1 MVTPSTRNVL
11 VAFIAS
17 PSDVPEERLATR
29 EVIEELNKSLRT
41 LNWQIDIIGWED
53 TAPGVGRPQ
62 ELINKDVDTCDLF
75 IGILWK
81 RWGQPTGEYSSGF
94 EEEFER
100 AIERRNETGSP
111 AVWLAFKHVDSEL
124 LKDPGEQLQHVLE
137 FKQKQ
142 IELRRVLFQEFPN
155 IERWKALLSTWLL
168 NYIFK
173 QVSELQQP
181 TEPVSNAATSE
192 PLIAGPADLP
202 SPPEEINKK
211 PSREQI
217 LEVLS
222 SIKGA
227 VEGTSLDKLSL
238 GTSELD
244 PFMVVRHHLLST
256 ALISTQI
263 SSIMLGVH
271 DTQRLYLYRDRLQT
285 LPMEVI
291 LLLRM
296 LINDTDGLIP
306 GWYWFS
312 WMDEKMLKVALFD
325 FAYRD
330 RNSNVR
336 ARAWEM
342 LAAARILPM
351 EDTATWDAYL
361 KSMLRDE
368 APVKKA
374 GMLYLGAVGSKRDL
388 PTIKSKL
395 DDSSISGEATIARL
409 LVLARN
415 NPAQVLTES
424 IPKYLPEKKR
434 IITELRKTASNINKD
449 ALLRAL
455 QNKETDEDVKFV
467 AIEALK
473 RKNELTDDIASSLLE
488 VSSGRVAEVCYRHLI
503 DKGEKFSPADVYLKV
518 GDETYNQRHGS
529 DYFFRDLPYA
539 DANAIILEIFKSYPE
554 KDLWE
559 LVDWQADIDLRDV
572 AYKALALHHFNKVS
586 SRVRDD
592 LNQEFKSY
600 ADPYLEA
607 AIIKRIKQKE
617 EEKSQHS
624 SMRPMDLFAG
634 AFESV
639 WKRRRNEKEPTPE
652 DSAKSETEGVKSK
665 YIAAALA
672 GIAQN
677 GEEDDIIFGRRY
689 LPRDD
694 YDVRVESVN
703 VIKKFGDEDD
713 IQSLIEVTKTT
724 EGVLQESAALAAL
737 ELSPDVKETARSLLL
752 TAKEDLARTVVSY
765 LTDEQEVAAV
775 SAFLELLLK
784 EESDVVRRKAAAFF
798 ANKFTEEELKEL
810 LGRYMSQS
818 PYYYDV
824 VCWLDKILY
833 APAQLKGTFVSQLK
847 DELSS

>member
-62 ELINKDVDTCDLF
+62 ELINKDVDTCNLF

-100 AIERRNETGSP
+100 AIERRKETGSP
-111 AVWLAFKHVDSEL
+111 EVWLAFKHIDAES

-142 IELRRVLFQEFPN
+142 IELRQVLFQEFPN

-192 PLIAGPADLP
+192 PPTAGPADLP
-202 SPPEEINKK
+202 FPPEEVNKK
-211 PSREQI
+211 PWRKQI
-217 LEVLS
+217 LDVLG
-222 SIKGA
+222 SIKSTM
-227 VEGTSLDKLSL
+227 EGTSFDKHSL
-238 GTSELD
+238 GTGELD

-256 ALISTQI
+256 TLMSLQI

-271 DTQRLYLYRDRLQT
+271 DTQRLYLYRDRLRT
-285 LPMEVI
+285 LPEEVI

-296 LINDTDGLIP
+296 LINDADGLIP

-312 WMDEKMLKVALFD
+312 WMDEKTLKDALFD
-325 FAYRD
+325 FAHRD

-342 LAAARILPM
+342 LAAASIPPM
-351 EDTATWDAYL
+351 EDTATLDAYL
-361 KSMLRDE
+361 KSMLEDE
-368 APVKKA
+368 ARVKKA

-409 LVLARN
+409 LVLARS

-434 IITELRKTASNINKD
+434 IITELKKTANNINKD

-455 QNKETDEDVKFV
+455 QNKDTDEDVKFV

-503 DKGEKFSPADVYLKV
+503 DKGEKFSPTDVYLKV
-518 GDETYNQRHGS
+518 GDETYNQQHGS
-529 DYFFRDLPYA
+529 DYFFRDPPYA
-539 DANAIILEIFKSYPE
+539 DANAVILKIFKSYPE

-559 LVDWQADIDLRDV
+559 LLDWQADIDLGDI
-572 AYKALALHHFNKVS
+572 AYKALALYHFNKVS

-592 LNQEFKSY
+592 LNQEFKLY
-600 ADPYLEA
+600 AGPYFEA
-607 AIIKRIKQKE
+607 AKAKWTKW
-617 EEKSQHS
+617 
-624 SMRPMDLFAG
+624 D
-634 AFESV
+634 
-639 WKRRRNEKEPTPE
+639 EKEKAQPLSTRPFDLLTSAFRRSQGEKERTPE
-652 DSAKSETEGVKSK
+652 DSAKTETEGVKSK
-665 YIAAALA
+665 YITAALA
-672 GIAQN
+672 GLAQN
-677 GEEDDIIFGRRY
+677 GEADDIIFGRRY

-694 YDVRVESVN
+694 YDVRMEAVK

-713 IQSLIEVTKTT
+713 IQGLIEVAKTT

-784 EESDVVRRKAAAFF
+784 DESNVVRRKAAAFF
-798 ANKFTEEELKEL
+798 AKKFTEEELEEL
-810 LGRYMSQS
+810 LGRYTSQS

-833 APAQLKGTFVSQLK
+833 APAQLKGTFASQLEG
-847 DELSS
+847 ELSS